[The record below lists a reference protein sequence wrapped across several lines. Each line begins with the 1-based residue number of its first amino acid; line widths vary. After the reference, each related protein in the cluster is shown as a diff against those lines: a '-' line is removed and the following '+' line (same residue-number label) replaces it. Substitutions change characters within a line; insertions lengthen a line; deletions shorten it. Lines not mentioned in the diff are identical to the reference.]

1 MPRQARAFKAEAC
14 ELEGRLLMASD
25 PPNYAVQFVGL
36 PGIAYA
42 YGDPIQIVTQQ
53 AGTATV
59 TLSRSV
65 TTDAL
70 QVEVATDPSTGS
82 ALQGGNVGAV
92 DQTVTFAPGQSQA
105 TVTVPIIA
113 GAPNPGEVD
122 AYLYIKSVDGAD
134 PPPADPPS
142 TFPLDLKIVASDPTL
157 PPKVVSKLG
166 FSQAIVLS
174 FNKPMD
180 PVGASNVNNY
190 SVYTVNPWTTY
201 TGFLKYPKSELIV
214 KHVQF
219 ESAQYDPA
227 TQTVTLIPK
236 HPILY
241 ISSTWSQ
248 LKRTTRSVRTAHSS
262 NVAPGLTDLQ
272 GNPINADTTPGKVE
286 YRLVNHPMSFG
297 GSL

>member
-1 MPRQARAFKAEAC
+1 MRHPTRAFKAEAC
-14 ELEGRLLMASD
+14 ELEGRLLMAITL
-25 PPNYAVQFVGL
+25 PPSPAQFVGFTVG
-36 PGIAYA
+36 PGY
-42 YGDPIQIVTQQ
+42 PTQFVTQQ

-59 TLSRSV
+59 TLSRSDTTGSLRVEV
-65 TTDAL
+65 TTD
-70 QVEVATDPSTGS
+70 PSSPYVGVN
-82 ALQGGNVGAV
+82 AGAV
-92 DQTVTFAPGQSQA
+92 DQTVTFADGQSLA
-105 TVTVPIIA
+105 TLTVPIIA

-122 AYLYIKSVDGAD
+122 VYLNMKALNPPA
-134 PPPADPPS
+134 PPPGNYSPNPA
-142 TFPLDLKIVASDPTL
+142 PLDLKIVASDPTL
-157 PPKVVSKLG
+157 PPKVVSELG
-166 FSQAIVLS
+166 TNQGIVLR

-190 SVYTVNPWTTY
+190 SVIWVNPWTTY
-201 TGFLKYPKSELIV
+201 TGFLKFPESTLIV
-214 KHVQF
+214 KPVQF

-241 ISSTWSQ
+241 VSSTWSQ
-248 LKRTTRSVRTAHSS
+248 VKRARRSVRTAHSS

-286 YRLVNHPMSFG
+286 YRLVNHPMTFG